1 MWNEILSLW
10 SKDNL
15 QKQAWKRSYEMLK
28 ITHEMFLEAV
38 RVLREDDTVGVKKE
52 IRAKDKIVNAYVW
65 DVRKMVLTHMASQ
78 SPKELSQ
85 GMVLISIVIDI
96 ERLGDYTKNIV
107 DLAVHHARL
116 LDAKTFEED
125 LSAIEQAVKR
135 LYAKTLKGFEEPD
148 TETSR
153 QLLDK
158 YSWVNRRS
166 DELLMDLVDEKD
178 PNIPSGVA
186 VSLGLYIRWLK
197 RINSHL
203 QNIISSQVNPFPKI
217 GFRPTS

>member
-15 QKQAWKRSYEMLK
+15 QEQAWKRSFEMLK
-28 ITHEMFLEAV
+28 ITHDMFLEAV
-38 RVLREDDTVGVKKE
+38 RVLREDDSTGVRE
-52 IRAKDKIVNAYVW
+52 EVRAKDKIVNAYVW
-65 DVRKMVLTHMASQ
+65 DVRKMVLTHMTSQ
-78 SPKELSQ
+78 SSHELPE

-116 LDAKTFEED
+116 LDAKKFEKD

-135 LYAKTLKGFEEPD
+135 LYAKTVNGFTVPNAEA
-148 TETSR
+148 SR
-153 QLLDK
+153 KLLDK
-158 YSWVNRRS
+158 YSWINRRS

-178 PNIPSGVA
+178 PDIPSGIA

-217 GFRPTS
+217 GFRPTT